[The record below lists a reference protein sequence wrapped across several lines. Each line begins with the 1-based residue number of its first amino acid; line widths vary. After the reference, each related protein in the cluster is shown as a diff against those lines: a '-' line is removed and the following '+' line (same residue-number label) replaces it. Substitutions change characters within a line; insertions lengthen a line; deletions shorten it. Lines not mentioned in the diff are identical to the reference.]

1 MKCFDFCFGRN
12 FVNFV
17 KSEHIPN
24 MFHKIL
30 TCSILSSNFF
40 FFLMIDLPLS
50 PSISF
55 SITLGKLG
63 NEKWEFGNERVILK
77 HSNTTNNPYFQ
88 VFSNDDGFLIL
99 KSRHGNALEC
109 YYTLCEL
116 DFLNNS
122 DEIKFPIFVFSY
134 SFVFYDAK
142 KQYFV
147 CSKDQIG
154 LSSILYSIN
163 DFVIASYGVRGIEIA
178 PGFTIFYPQIDPE
191 RNILDVK
198 IKEIKAPPFVPKR
211 NPDMTLDDAMNLL
224 IDALVKSVDNDADV
238 LFSGGLDSTVMA
250 AATALNGAKHIKL
263 INFCADPNAPD
274 FVSAQNSWNDLKNAF
289 PETEFELKQ
298 VVYTAKD
305 MSKYLDIVKQD
316 IVPVEEIE
324 MNLNIAMTILGGQ
337 MQSDKHCVMSGLGP
351 DELFCGYM
359 SMKNVQSPDEE
370 VVKYLTRLYERNG
383 GRDDRIANQLGKY
396 VVCPYMSTT
405 FIEAAL
411 SIPIEMLVKPELPRG
426 IGEKWILR
434 QVALKFKL
442 NSAAERPKQAMQ
454 FGSKVA
460 KAKWH

>member
-1 MKCFDFCFGRN
+1 
-12 FVNFV
+12 
-17 KSEHIPN
+17 
-24 MFHKIL
+24 
-30 TCSILSSNFF
+30 
-40 FFLMIDLPLS
+40 MIDLPLA

-55 SITLGKLG
+55 AVTLGREG
-63 NEKWEFGNERVILK
+63 NEKWTFGNEKVILK

-88 VFSNDDGFLIL
+88 VFSNDEGFLII
-99 KSRHGNALEC
+99 KTRFGNALEC
-109 YYTLCEL
+109 FYALREI
-116 DFLNNS
+116 DFSSEEN
-122 DEIKFPIFVFSY
+122 EIRFPLFDFAY
-134 SFVFYDAK
+134 SLVFYDAK

-154 LSSILYSIN
+154 LSSILYSLD
-163 DFVIASYGVRGIEIA
+163 DFIIASYGVHGIEIA
-178 PGFTIFYPQIDPE
+178 PGFSVFTPHINTE
-191 RNILDVK
+191 NNMLDIK
-198 IKEIKAPPFVPKR
+198 IKEIRAPPFVPQR
-211 NPDMTLDDAMNLL
+211 NPDMTLDDAISSLM
-224 IDALVKSVDNDADV
+224 DALVKSVDNDADI

-250 AATALNGAKHIKL
+250 AASALNGAKHVKL

-274 FVSAQNSWNDLKNAF
+274 YASAQNSWNDLKNAF
-289 PETEFELKQ
+289 PDTEFELKQ

-305 MSKYLDIVKQD
+305 MSKYLEIVKQD

-359 SMKNVQSPDEE
+359 SMKNVQNTDEE

-396 VVCPYMSTT
+396 VICPYMSPA
-405 FIEAAL
+405 FIQAAL
-411 SIPIEMLVKPELPRG
+411 SVPLDMLVKPELPRG

-434 QVALKFKL
+434 QVAFKYNLK
-442 NSAAERPKQAMQ
+442 SAAERPKQAMQ